1 VFPNSFARAARW
13 ICRLL
18 LATEIHGLPKA
29 THDVLVNRFQFL
41 SDSLDMTYHDQLSSD
56 G

>member
-18 LATEIHGLPKA
+18 LVTEIHGWPKA